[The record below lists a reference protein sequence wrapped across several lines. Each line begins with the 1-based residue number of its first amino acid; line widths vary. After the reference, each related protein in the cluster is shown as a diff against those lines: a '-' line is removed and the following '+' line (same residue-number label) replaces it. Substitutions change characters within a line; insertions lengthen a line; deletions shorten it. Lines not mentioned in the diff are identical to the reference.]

1 MSESSPLTLILSLQ
15 GRGNKCKC
23 RGNPPVVA
31 RPGIFVAVPQPQRNG
46 YKDNLFASKGAN
58 QRMRERIISL
68 LPSSTEII
76 CALGLRGQLV
86 GVSHECDY
94 PADVVELPIL
104 TEPKLDPR
112 GTSGDIDTRV
122 REIVQEGLSVYRL
135 KTETLQRLKP
145 DVIVTQDQCEV
156 CAVSLPEVENAV
168 QCFLTPDVSIVS
180 LRPEK
185 LDDIWT
191 DIRRVAQATDQEK
204 TAQALIRDAKERL
217 WNIAQKTWHLPRPRV
232 ACLEWLDPLMAAG
245 NWIPELVDIAGGEY
259 GLVEAGAHT
268 PTLTWEA
275 LAAYQPEVI
284 VTTPCGFKIPQSQTD
299 LPQLTAH
306 PDWLSLP
313 AVQHNRVYV
322 ADGNAYYNRPGP
334 RIVES
339 AEILAE
345 MLHPEEC
352 AGMAVPGSYVRV

>member
-1 MSESSPLTLILSLQ
+1 M
-15 GRGNKCKC
+15 
-23 RGNPPVVA
+23 V
-31 RPGIFVAVPQPQRNG
+31 
-46 YKDNLFASKGAN
+46 
-58 QRMRERIISL
+58 ERIISL

-76 CALGLRGQLV
+76 CALGLREHLV

-94 PADVVELPIL
+94 PSDVAGLPIL

-112 GTSGDIDTRV
+112 GTSSDIDTRV

-135 KTETLQRLKP
+135 KTEVLQGLKP

-156 CAVSLPEVENAV
+156 CAVSLSEVENAV
-168 QCFLTPDVSIVS
+168 QCFLTPDVSVVS

-191 DIRRVAQATDQEK
+191 DIRHVALATGREEN
-204 TAQALIRDAKERL
+204 AAALIQDSKERL
-217 WNIAQKTWHLPRPRV
+217 GKVEQKTQHLPRLRV
-232 ACLEWLDPLMAAG
+232 ACLEWLHPLMAAG

-268 PTLTWEA
+268 PTITWEA
-275 LAAYQPEVI
+275 LIAYQPEVI
-284 VTTPCGFKIPQSQTD
+284 VITPCGFKIPQSQTD

-306 PDWLSLP
+306 PHWQTLP
-313 AVQHNRVYV
+313 AVQKNRVYV

-345 MLHPEEC
+345 ILYPEEC

>member
-1 MSESSPLTLILSLQ
+1 M
-15 GRGNKCKC
+15 
-23 RGNPPVVA
+23 VA

-94 PADVVELPIL
+94 PADVVGLPIL

-168 QCFLTPDVSIVS
+168 QCFLTPDVSVVS

-217 WNIAQKTWHLPRPRV
+217 QKIAQKTRHLPRPRV

-284 VTTPCGFKIPQSQTD
+284 VITPCGFKIPQSQTD

-352 AGMAVPGSYVRV
+352 AGMAVPGSYIRV